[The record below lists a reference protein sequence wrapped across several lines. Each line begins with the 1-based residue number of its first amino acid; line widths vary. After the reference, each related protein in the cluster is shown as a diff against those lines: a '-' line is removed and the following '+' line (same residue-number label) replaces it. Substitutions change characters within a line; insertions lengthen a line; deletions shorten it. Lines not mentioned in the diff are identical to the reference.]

1 MTGGAGADRFYF
13 GSVGD
18 GGDVITDWK
27 SGGDEDTI
35 AILATQ
41 GFAGGALVDLGTG
54 VLGSLDATYFSGTG
68 AASTAAHGQFIWSAA
83 TSTLSWDG
91 DGTGAEGAIVLAT
104 FGGGAAVTAADII
117 LQ

>member
-1 MTGGAGADRFYF
+1 LTGGAGADRFYF

-27 SGGDEDTI
+27 SGGDVDTI

-54 VLGSLDATYFSGTG
+54 VLGSLDATYFSSTG

-91 DGTGAEGAIVLAT
+91 DGTGAEGAVVLAT